1 MPRYCLDADTFIQ
14 AKNGPYGM
22 DIVPAF
28 WSWLDQQFDAGVIY
42 SSLFVYDELTDGSD
56 DLAEWAKLRKDSGMF
71 VPPSDM
77 VQATFR
83 QIADYVNADFPQ
95 PQAQAFLDGADP
107 WVIAEAKVGNAIVVT
122 HEILVPPNSSKVKI
136 PNICQHFQVDC
147 HNVYRML
154 RDLNARFM

>member
-1 MPRYCLDADTFIQ
+1 
-14 AKNGPYGM
+14 M

-56 DLAEWAKLRKDSGMF
+56 DLAEWAKFRKDSGMF

-83 QIADYVNADFPQ
+83 QIADYVNANFPQ
-95 PQAQAFLDGADP
+95 PQAQVFLDGADP

>member
-1 MPRYCLDADTFIQ
+1 
-14 AKNGPYGM
+14 M

-83 QIADYVNADFPQ
+83 QIADYVNANFPQ
-95 PQAQAFLDGADP
+95 PQAQVFLDGADP

>member
-28 WSWLDQQFDAGVIY
+28 WTGLDRQFQAGVLY
-42 SSLFVYDELTDGSD
+42 SSMFVCDELTDGND
-56 DLAEWAKLRKDSGMF
+56 DLSEWARLRKDRGMF
-71 VPPSDM
+71 IPPNEV

-83 QIADYVNADFPQ
+83 QIADYVNANFPQ

-107 WVIAEAKVGNAIVVT
+107 RVIAEAKVGSPIVVA
-122 HEILVPPNSSKVKI
+122 HEIHVPPNSSRVKI
-136 PNICQHFQVDC
+136 LNICQQFQVAC
-147 HNVYRML
+147 HNVYQML
-154 RDLNARFM
+154 RDLNAGFV

>member
-28 WSWLDQQFDAGVIY
+28 WSWLDQQFEAGAIY
-42 SSLFVYDELTDGSD
+42 SSILVCDELLEGSD
-56 DLAEWAKLRKDSGMF
+56 DLAEWAKLRKDNGMF
-71 VPPSDM
+71 VPPSDV

-83 QIADYVNADFPQ
+83 QIADYVNANFPQ
-95 PQAQAFLDGADP
+95 PQAQMFLDGADP

-136 PNICQHFQVDC
+136 PNICQKFRVEYRK
-147 HNVYRML
+147 VYAML
-154 RDLNARFM
+154 RELNARFI